1 MVMGW
6 RLFAAF
12 LISLVLAA
20 CSDVFSHQPYRVLLE
35 PSQLGYEVDD
45 QGKITIVGNN
55 AYVQVAPGAPGG
67 YLERYEY
74 VVVDDSGSE
83 VFAGSSLGSG
93 LGSGFVAVEVPEG
106 REVSQDGQVRYLS
119 KKSDP
124 FRFSLDGRVAAEH
137 LNQGAPLNWRVQ
149 VTWFVR
155 TFNDNEISWTQEY
168 QIKYLLQ

>member
-20 CSDVFSHQPYRVLLE
+20 CSDVFFHQPYRVLLE
-35 PSQLGYEVDD
+35 PSQLGYKVDD

-67 YLERYEY
+67 HLERYEY

-83 VFAGSSLGSG
+83 VSLGSG
-93 LGSGFVAVEVPEG
+93 SVAVEVPEG

-119 KKSDP
+119 KKSAP

-155 TFNDNEISWTQEY
+155 TFNGNEISWTQEY
-168 QIKYLLQ
+168 QIKYLPQ

>member
-1 MVMGW
+1 M
-6 RLFAAF
+6 
-12 LISLVLAA
+12 
-20 CSDVFSHQPYRVLLE
+20 LLE
-35 PSQLGYEVDD
+35 PSQLGYEADE

-74 VVVDDSGSE
+74 VVVDDSGNE
-83 VFAGSSLGSG
+83 VFAGSS

-168 QIKYLLQ
+168 QIKYPLQ

>member
-1 MVMGW
+1 MMVMGW

-20 CSDVFSHQPYRVLLE
+20 CSDVFFHQPYRVLLE

-83 VFAGSSLGSG
+83 VFAGSS

-168 QIKYLLQ
+168 QIKYLPQ

>member
-1 MVMGW
+1 MV
-6 RLFAAF
+6 
-12 LISLVLAA
+12 LVLALAA
-20 CSDVFSHQPYRVLLE
+20 CTDVFLQQPYRVLLD
-35 PSQLGYEVDD
+35 PTQLGYEVDE

-74 VVVDDSGSE
+74 VVVDDSGNE
-83 VFAGSSLGSG
+83 VFAGSS

-168 QIKYLLQ
+168 QIKYPLQ

>member
-1 MVMGW
+1 MKGW
-6 RLFAAF
+6 RLLTTLLLGWA
-12 LISLVLAA
+12 LVA
-20 CSDVFSHQPYRVLLE
+20 CSDVFFQQPYRVILD
-35 PSQLGYEVDD
+35 PPQLGYEADE
-45 QGKITIVGNN
+45 QGKITVVGNN

-74 VVVDDSGSE
+74 VVVDDSGNE

-93 LGSGFVAVEVPEG
+93 FVGVEVPEG
-106 REVSQDGQVRYLS
+106 RELSEDSQVRFLA

-137 LNQGAPLNWRVQ
+137 LNQGAPLNWRAQ

-155 TFNDNEISWTQEY
+155 TSNGSVVS
-168 QIKYLLQ
+168 